1 MENIWESSSGRIAL
15 NLSMNEASR
24 GYHSGAC
31 DLDIAELRTMAHI
44 DNQLKAID
52 PVLLISELKEYGAWD
67 SEELANHEDN
77 LDRLLWLACG
87 DLVDQ
92 QFDN

>member
-1 MENIWESSSGRIAL
+1 MSAYWSSGSGLIEL
-15 NLSMNEASR
+15 NLSIDIANK

-31 DLDIAELRTMAHI
+31 DFDIAELRGVAHI
-44 DNQLKAID
+44 ASQLNAIKPD
-52 PVLLISELKEYGAWD
+52 LLVAELKEYGAWD
-67 SEELANHEDN
+67 SVELSDHNAN

-92 QFDN
+92 QFN

>member
-1 MENIWESSSGRIAL
+1 MSNYWCSSSGRIEL
-15 NLSMNEASR
+15 NLSMDIASK

-44 DNQLKAID
+44 DSQLRAIPQD
-52 PVLLISELKEYGAWD
+52 LLASELREYGAWD

-77 LDRLLWLACG
+77 LNRILWLACG

-92 QFDN
+92 QFN

>member
-1 MENIWESSSGRIAL
+1 MSNYWSSGSGRIEL
-15 NLSMNEASR
+15 NLSMDIASK

-31 DLDIAELRTMAHI
+31 DLDIAELRTMAFI
-44 DNQLKAID
+44 DNQLKAIS
-52 PVLLISELKEYGAWD
+52 PELLISELKECGAWD

-92 QFDN
+92 QFNN

>member
-1 MENIWESSSGRIAL
+1 MFNYWSSGSGRIEL
-15 NLSMNEASR
+15 NLSMDIASK

-31 DLDIAELRTMAHI
+31 DLDIAELRSLSHI
-44 DNQLKAID
+44 DNQLKAIS
-52 PVLLISELKEYGAWD
+52 PELLISELKEYGAWGN
-67 SEELANHEDN
+67 EELANHEDN

-87 DLVDQ
+87 DIVDQ